1 MGARDATPP
10 PTYFTCTLAQAIQ
23 LREQDGCQ
31 QPAFTTVLDLL
42 EKHSSATPQAPAL
55 GFADFTSGNSA
66 ASYIITFQR
75 LYALS
80 YYAAEILKPRVNEAS
95 KPGNIGLLCV
105 SGIEYTL
112 TWLGLMGL
120 GYSVLFIAPQLEPK
134 AIESLCD
141 TLQVKTIF
149 VHGKF
154 CDRMSSLSGHLD
166 IQDVPEYDS
175 DVDLSSL
182 DLKSSDEKVPEV
194 AYYCHTSG
202 TSSGQPKPIPQYHKG
217 MVAALHPIHSEDRH
231 ATFSTTPLYHGG
243 FPDCFRA
250 WSSGSM
256 VWFFPEGA
264 APITGRNV
272 HKAVRFAQ
280 EATGGPLIKYFSSV
294 PYILQLL
301 AEEEQGLALLRE
313 MDIVGV
319 GGAALATKAGDDLVA
334 AGVNLVSRMGSAE
347 CGFLMSS
354 HRDFDKDKEWQ
365 YLRAVQNPRL
375 LEFEPQDDGLSE
387 LVVKPSWPCLVK
399 TNRNDG
405 SYATCDLFEPHPKI
419 DNAWRYHSRA
429 DAQITLANGK
439 KFDPSPVEASIVASS
454 RLLVDVL
461 VFGGGREYAGA
472 LLFIKDNE
480 SATDEDVLDQLWPVI
495 WDLNEASQSH
505 TRISKVMIRVVRA
518 GDRPLEKS
526 SKGTIIRSHA
536 EKVYAQSIEALYA
549 GSNTSVHVGNGDI
562 STIVR
567 NCFFEVTGRE
577 LDPEIDLYQQGVD
590 SITCVQ
596 VRKMLECR
604 VLGRTGSLPLNIT
617 YDQGTIVDLER
628 FLKNASSDSQ
638 LNGLNGN
645 DHTRVHQKMRDLV
658 TKYSS
663 RLGQFNAEKHRTRH
677 LRPKTVLLT
686 GATGFLGSH
695 ILDLLGRDPDVR
707 RVHCLLRADTDATA
721 HQRVSQSLND
731 RGLTPITEKIACVSS
746 KLEDGDLGLSPEA
759 KEFLR
764 NNPPTHIIHAAW
776 AVNFA
781 LRLDSFESQ
790 IVSTANLLN
799 FAAESGAH
807 FTFVSSTAAVTESSV
822 SPIPETLS
830 HDPADA
836 SPLGYSQSKWV
847 AEHVCA
853 AAVRKALQSSDLGG
867 AVGDCPV
874 SVVRVGQLCSNAEGI
889 WNMSEAYPL
898 MLSTARI
905 TGCLPRL
912 ENEVLSWLR
921 VEVAAQAVIEASV
934 AQRGQDTDAV
944 LHILNP
950 NETPTWTQLLDWI
963 QEENSSQSAEIDLV
977 APEQWLSRLE
987 EALLQHPD
995 HPSQALLGLWKR
1007 GMSGQSRPEDKAPL
1021 QFSMDLTKATLP
1033 VMANVAPLDRDR
1045 IVRTWRW
1052 VQQQRP

>member
-1 MGARDATPP
+1 MEVQDATPR
-10 PTYFTCTLAQAIQ
+10 PTCFTCTLAQAIQ
-23 LREQDGCQ
+23 LGEQDGCQ

-42 EKHSSATPQAPAL
+42 EKQSNASPEAPAL

-66 ASYIITFQR
+66 DSCIITFRR
-75 LYALS
+75 LHALS
-80 YYAAEILKPRVNEAS
+80 YYAAEILELRANETS
-95 KPGNIGLLCV
+95 KSSSIGLLCV

-112 TWLGLMGL
+112 TWLALVRL

-134 AIESLCD
+134 AIESLCE
-141 TLQVKTIF
+141 TLQVRTIF

-154 CDRMSSLSGHLD
+154 RDRVSSLLGHLE

-175 DVDLSSL
+175 DVDLAPL
-182 DLKSSDEKVPEV
+182 DLERSDERVSEV

-217 MVAALHPIHSEDRH
+217 MIAALHPIHSEHRH

-250 WSSGSM
+250 WSSCSM

-280 EATGGPLIKYFSSV
+280 EAAGGPLIKYFSSV

-365 YLRAVQNPRL
+365 YLRAVQDTRL
-375 LEFEPQDDGLSE
+375 LQFEPHGDGLSE

-399 TNRNDG
+399 TNRDDR
-405 SYATCDLFEPHPKI
+405 SYATSDLFEPHPTI
-419 DNAWRYHSRA
+419 ANAWRYHSRA

-454 RLLVDVL
+454 RLLVDAL

-472 LLFIKDNE
+472 LLFVKDDE
-480 SATDEDVLDQLWPVI
+480 SATDEDVMNELWPVI
-495 WDLNEASQSH
+495 RDLNNASQSH
-505 TRISKVMIRVVRA
+505 TRISKAMLHVVRA

-536 EKVYAQSIEALYA
+536 EKTYAQSIEALYS
-549 GSNTSVHVGNGDI
+549 GSSTNVRVGDGDI
-562 STIVR
+562 STTVR

-577 LDPEIDLYQQGVD
+577 LDPVIDLYQQGVD
-590 SITCVQ
+590 SLACVQ
-596 VRKMLECR
+596 VRKLLECR
-604 VLGRTGSLPLNIT
+604 VLGRARSLPLNII
-617 YDQGTIVDLER
+617 YDQGTIVDVER
-628 FLKNASSDSQ
+628 FLKDAPSDGQVNS
-638 LNGLNGN
+638 LSGN
-645 DHTRVHQKMRDLV
+645 DQDTGVHEKMRDLV
-658 TKYSS
+658 TRYSS
-663 RLGQFNAEKHRTRH
+663 RFGEFDAEKHRTRH
-677 LRPKTVLLT
+677 LRPRTVLLT

-695 ILDLLGRDPDVR
+695 ILNLLSRDSDVQ
-707 RVHCLLRADTDATA
+707 RVYCLLRADTDATA
-721 HQRVSQSLND
+721 HLRVSQSLND
-731 RGLTPITEKIACVSS
+731 RGLAPISETICISS
-746 KLEDGDLGLSPEA
+746 NLENEDLGLSLEA
-759 KEFLR
+759 TELLR
-764 NNPPTHIIHAAW
+764 EDPPTHIIHAAW

-790 IVSTANLLN
+790 IASTVNLLN
-799 FAAESGAH
+799 FAADSGAH
-807 FTFVSSTAAVTESSV
+807 FTFVSSTAAVTESSA

-847 AEHVCA
+847 AEH
-853 AAVRKALQSSDLGG
+853 
-867 AVGDCPV
+867 
-874 SVVRVGQLCSNAEGI
+874 LCSNAKGI

-905 TGCLPRL
+905 TGCLPKL
-912 ENEVLSWLR
+912 ENEVLSWLP
-921 VEVAAQAVIEASV
+921 VEVAAQAVMEASMTLG
-934 AQRGQDTDAV
+934 GQATDDV

-950 NETPTWTQLLDWI
+950 NKTPTWTQLLGWI
-963 QEENSSQSAEIDLV
+963 QEDYTSQSLILDLV

-987 EALLQHPD
+987 KALRQHPD
-995 HPSQALLGLWKR
+995 HPSHALLGLWKR
-1007 GMSGQSRPEDKAPL
+1007 GISGKSRPEDKVPL
-1021 QFSMDLTKATLP
+1021 HFSMDATKTTLP
-1033 VMANVAPLDRDR
+1033 VMANVIPLGRER
-1045 IVRTWRW
+1045 LVRTWRW
-1052 VQQQRP
+1052 VQQQKP

>member
-1 MGARDATPP
+1 MGIWDATPQ

-23 LREQDGCQ
+23 LRAQDGCQ

-42 EKHSSATPQAPAL
+42 EKQSIVLPQALAL

-66 ASYIITFQR
+66 ASCIITFQR
-75 LYALS
+75 LHALS
-80 YYAAEILKPRVNEAS
+80 YYAAETLKDRVEQTS

-112 TWLGLMGL
+112 TWLGLVRL

-141 TLQVKTIF
+141 TLQVKTVF

-154 CDRMSSLSGHLD
+154 RDRVSSLSGHLD

-175 DVDLSSL
+175 GVDLSTFNL
-182 DLKSSDEKVPEV
+182 QSSDEKVPEV

-202 TSSGQPKPIPQYHKG
+202 TSSGQPKPVPQYHEG
-217 MVAALHPIHSEDRH
+217 MIAALHPIHSEDRH

-256 VWFFPEGA
+256 VWFFTEGA

-301 AEEEQGLALLRE
+301 AEEERGLALLRE

-354 HRDFDKDKEWQ
+354 HRDFGKDKEWQ
-365 YLRAVQNPRL
+365 YLRAVQDVRL
-375 LEFEPQDDGLSE
+375 LQFEPQGDGLSE

-399 TNRNDG
+399 TNRDDG
-405 SYATCDLFEPHPKI
+405 SYATSDLFEPHPTI
-419 DNAWRYHSRA
+419 ANAWRYHSRA

-454 RLLVDVL
+454 RMLVDVL

-472 LLFIKDNE
+472 LLFVKDGE
-480 SATDEDVLDQLWPVI
+480 SATDEDIMNELWPVI
-495 WDLNEASQSH
+495 RDLNDASQSH
-505 TRISKVMIRVVRA
+505 TRISKAMLRVVRA
-518 GDRPLEKS
+518 GYRPLEKS

-536 EKVYAQSIEALYA
+536 EKTYAQSIEALYS
-549 GSNTSVHVGNGDI
+549 GSNTSVHIGDGDI
-562 STIVR
+562 STIVGD
-567 NCFFEVTGRE
+567 CFFEVTGKQ

-596 VRKMLECR
+596 VRKILECR
-604 VLGRTGSLPLNIT
+604 VLGQTKSLPLNII
-617 YDQGTIVDLER
+617 YDQGTILGLER
-628 FLKNASSDSQ
+628 FLKDASSDGQ
-638 LNGLNGN
+638 VHGVNGN
-645 DHTRVHQKMRDLV
+645 DHTGVHQRMRDLV
-658 TKYSS
+658 TKYSR
-663 RLGQFNAEKHRTRH
+663 RLGGFNAEKHRTRQ
-677 LRPKTVLLT
+677 LRPRTVLLT
-686 GATGFLGSH
+686 GGTGFLGSH
-695 ILDLLGRDPDVR
+695 ILDLLSRDPDVQ
-707 RVHCLLRADTDATA
+707 RVYCLLRADTDATA

-731 RGLTPITEKIACVSS
+731 RKLAPITETTACVSS
-746 KLEDGDLGLSPEA
+746 NLGDGNLGLSPEA
-759 KEFLR
+759 KELLR
-764 NNPPTHIIHAAW
+764 KNPPTHIIHAAW

-790 IVSTANLLN
+790 IASTANLLN

-830 HDPADA
+830 QDPADA

-853 AAVRKALQSSDLGG
+853 AAARQALQSSSLGR

-874 SVVRVGQLCSNAEGI
+874 SVVRVGQLCSNTMGI

-912 ENEVLSWLR
+912 ENEVLNWLP
-921 VEVAAQAVIEASV
+921 VEVAAQAVMEASI
-934 AQRGQDTDAV
+934 AQRGQATDDV
-944 LHILNP
+944 LHILNS
-950 NETPTWTQLLDWI
+950 NETLTWTQLLDWI
-963 QEENSSQSAEIDLV
+963 QKENRSQSAELDLV
-977 APEQWLSRLE
+977 APRQWLSRLD
-987 EALLQHPD
+987 EALLQHPE

-1007 GMSGQSRPEDKAPL
+1007 GMSGESRPEHKAPL
-1021 QFSMDLTKATLP
+1021 QFSMDVTKAALP
-1033 VMANVAPLDRDR
+1033 VMANVVPLDKNR

-1052 VQQQRP
+1052 VQQQRS